1 MAKSLKEKVEEFI
14 APKKKVVEVKK
25 EVVKHVVPEF
35 DPSIPENKQRHL
47 R

>member
-1 MAKSLKEKVEEFI
+1 MAKSLKEKVVDLI
-14 APKKKVVEVKK
+14 TPKKEEEKVEFHVEVEK
-25 EVVKHVVPEF
+25 F

>member
-14 APKKKVVEVKK
+14 APKKKEEKVEFHVEVEK
-25 EVVKHVVPEF
+25 F